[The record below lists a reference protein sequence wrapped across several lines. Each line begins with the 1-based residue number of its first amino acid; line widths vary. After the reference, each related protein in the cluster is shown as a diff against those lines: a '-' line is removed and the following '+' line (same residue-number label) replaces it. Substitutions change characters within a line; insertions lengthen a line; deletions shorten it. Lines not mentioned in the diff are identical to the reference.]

1 MKPNFEKIFFYFMLI
16 LVSGSVGY
24 AIKPDIAQDQIP
36 YEQQNEACVRAMG
49 MMEGIYR
56 KQYFEHLKKTKKEI
70 ALERMQNARY

>member
-1 MKPNFEKIFFYFMLI
+1 MKPNFEKIFFYFILV

-24 AIKPDIAQDQIP
+24 ALKPNIPQDQIS
-36 YEQQNEACVRAMG
+36 YEHQNEACVRAMS

-56 KQYFEHLKKTKKEI
+56 KQYFNHSKKTKKEI